1 MRALCALL
9 TYPIYL
15 GLIEIIHRDHRQDR
29 EVTAPEFRHSQP
41 LSDNVC
47 SCIIVLG
54 YRIYSAKV
62 V

>member
-29 EVTAPEFRHSQP
+29 EVTAPEFRRSPP

-47 SCIIVLG
+47 FCIIVLG
-54 YRIYSAKV
+54 YRI
-62 V
+62 